1 MERNE
6 GEEVNEQLTLTAA
19 PRTRHDDPS
28 TSVDAAG
35 RVAKGSDEL
44 ERTIAEV
51 VAWHTRPVVAED
63 IARAILRRTDRW
75 TGPTIVSAVTR
86 ARKRGLIVPAGEGWT
101 SRGSRATAYKA
112 A

>member
-1 MERNE
+1 
-6 GEEVNEQLTLTAA
+6 VNEQLTLTAA

>member
-1 MERNE
+1 MT
-6 GEEVNEQLTLTAA
+6 EQLTLTSTPTARAA
-19 PRTRHDDPS
+19 DPS
-28 TSVDAAG
+28 TAVDAAR
-35 RVAKGSDEL
+35 RVARGSDEL

-51 VAWHTRPVVAED
+51 VAWHGQPVVAED

-75 TGPTIVSAVTR
+75 TGPTIISAVTR

>member
-1 MERNE
+1 M
-6 GEEVNEQLTLTAA
+6 NEQLMLTSA

-51 VAWHTRPVVAED
+51 VAWHGVPVVAED

-75 TGPTIVSAVTR
+75 TSPTIVSAVTR
-86 ARKRGLIVPAGEGWT
+86 ARKRGLIVPAGTGWT
-101 SRGSRATAYKA
+101 SRGSKAVAYESVS
-112 A
+112 

>member
-1 MERNE
+1 M
-6 GEEVNEQLTLTAA
+6 NEQLVLTSP

-51 VAWHTRPVVAED
+51 VAWLGHPVVAED
-63 IARAILRRTDRW
+63 IARAILCRTDRW
-75 TGPTIVSAVTR
+75 TAPTIVSAVTR
-86 ARKRGLIVPAGEGWT
+86 ARRRGLIVPAGTGVT
-101 SRGSRATAYKA
+101 SRGSNATAYKA